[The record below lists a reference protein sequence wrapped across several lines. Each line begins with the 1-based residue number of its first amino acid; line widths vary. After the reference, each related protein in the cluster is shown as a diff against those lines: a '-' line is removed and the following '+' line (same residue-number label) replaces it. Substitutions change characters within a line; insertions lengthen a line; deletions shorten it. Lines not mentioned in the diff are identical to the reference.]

1 MRLPLVVM
9 AVTPFRLA
17 SRSIT
22 DWRED
27 PGNAEDIETI
37 RQSIEM
43 LADNDP
49 TRSKMFFPSASH
61 GIKIETEKMTRLA

>member
-1 MRLPLVVM
+1 MTT
-9 AVTPFRLA
+9 AVDALA
-17 SRSIT
+17 IGGDGGYAVPVGIKIDNF

-43 LADNDP
+43 LARQ
-49 TRSKMFFPSASH
+49 RSD
-61 GIKIETEKMTRLA
+61 TQ